1 MNRLWL
7 PVFAFLLTTSLIGC
21 QVAANSAD
29 SYSSTDTGNS
39 NGNSNGNGNDNGNGL
54 TLNVTQPLDESVVR
68 ASPVSVSGST
78 AAGAEVMIN
87 GLSVS
92 LDGSHFSAMV
102 ELEPGPNMIEVIA
115 KSSPGKQATK
125 YITVVYVP

>member
-39 NGNSNGNGNDNGNGL
+39 NGNGNGL
-54 TLNVTQPLDESVVR
+54 MLNVTQPLDESVVR

>member
-7 PVFAFLLTTSLIGC
+7 PVFAFLLTTLLIGC

-39 NGNSNGNGNDNGNGL
+39 NGNSNGNGNGL

-78 AAGAEVMIN
+78 ALGAEVMIN

-115 KSSPGKQATK
+115 KISPGKQATK

>member
-39 NGNSNGNGNDNGNGL
+39 NGNSNGNGL

>member
-7 PVFAFLLTTSLIGC
+7 PVFAFLLTTLLIGC

-29 SYSSTDTGNS
+29 SYSSTNTGNS
-39 NGNSNGNGNDNGNGL
+39 NGNGNGNGL

-102 ELEPGPNMIEVIA
+102 ELEPGPNMIEVIV